1 MFLSTISIKHQVA
14 INATENIKAKITFD
28 REAKSQGVLIKLQH
42 SDNGII
48 NDSESMKELLKN
60 QQNIRIVG
68 SGASHQ
74 NVSA

>member
-1 MFLSTISIKHQVA
+1 MSIKHQVA

-28 REAKSQGVLIKLQH
+28 REAQSQGVLIRQQRG
-42 SDNGII
+42 DNGIL